1 MSSAKYRMSFSTG
14 GLFVAQSALLAELYL
29 DLADWGQVRTRA
41 IEENLLQTRTVS
53 SANRISWEICHRLG
67 ELDGQELEL
76 LIGSDH
82 SEQASLLWLAVCR
95 RHAFIAEFAVEVI
108 LEHVLTYHYDLSYD
122 DFDIFFNAKMEWHQ
136 ELENIKQSTRN
147 KLRQVC
153 FRMMREAQILGDNNT
168 IIPAMLSPRL
178 LQILCHHRDDLRFFP
193 AMENTLQECQS

>member
-1 MSSAKYRMSFSTG
+1 MSSPKYRMSFTTG

-29 DLADWGQVRTRA
+29 DLADWKHVRTRA
-41 IEENLLQTRTVS
+41 IDENLLQTRTVR
-53 SANRISWEICHRLG
+53 SAKLISGEICFRLG
-67 ELDGQELEL
+67 ELDEQELEL
-76 LIGSDH
+76 LVEGDH

-136 ELENIKQSTRN
+136 ELENITQSTRN

-153 FRMMREAQILGDNNT
+153 FRMMREAQILGENNT
-168 IIPAMLSPRL
+168 IIPVMLSPRL
-178 LQILCHHRDDLRFFP
+178 LQILCRHQDDLRFFP
-193 AMENTLQECQS
+193 TMENALQGCQS

>member
-1 MSSAKYRMSFSTG
+1 MSFTTG

-29 DLADWGQVRTRA
+29 DLADWKHVRTRA
-41 IEENLLQTRTVS
+41 IDENLLQTRTVR
-53 SANRISWEICHRLG
+53 SAKLISGEICFRLG
-67 ELDGQELEL
+67 ELDEQELEL
-76 LIGSDH
+76 LVEGDH

-136 ELENIKQSTRN
+136 ELENITQSTRN

-153 FRMMREAQILGDNNT
+153 FRMMREAQILGENNT
-168 IIPAMLSPRL
+168 IIPAMLSSHL
-178 LQILCHHRDDLRFFP
+178 LQILRRHRDDLRLFP
-193 AMENTLQECQS
+193 TMENALQGCQS

>member
-1 MSSAKYRMSFSTG
+1 MSSPKYRMSFSTG

-29 DLADWGQVRTRA
+29 DLADWDQVRARA

-53 SANRISWEICHRLG
+53 SAKRISLEICHRLG
-67 ELDGQELEL
+67 ELDEQELEL
-76 LIGSDH
+76 LVEGDP

-108 LEHVLTYHYDLSYD
+108 LEHVLTYHYDLSYE

-136 ELENIKQSTRN
+136 ELENITQSTRN

-153 FRMMREAQILGDNNT
+153 FRMMREAQILGENNT
-168 IIPAMLSPRL
+168 IIPAMLSSHL
-178 LQILCHHRDDLRFFP
+178 LQILRRHRDDLRFFP
-193 AMENTLQECQS
+193 TMENALQGCQS